1 MNIVTQTK
9 PELLPPTTRTRVLV
23 AEDHREMR
31 ELLVAV
37 LSTDHEVLAARNGD
51 DLLTQLRY
59 AEAPIDVVVTDLR
72 MPGLDG
78 LTALRY
84 LRHAG
89 VRAPV
94 VLITA
99 FGDPA
104 THTEARKL
112 GAAAVFDKPFSIV
125 DLRSRVRALARSR

>member
-1 MNIVTQTK
+1 MDLAKQTPPK
-9 PELLPPTTRTRVLV
+9 QPLPPPRTRVLV

-37 LSTDHEVLAARNGD
+37 LSTDHEVIAARNGE
-51 DLLTQLRY
+51 DLLMQLRY
-59 AEAPIDVVVTDLR
+59 ATEPVHVVVTDQR

-89 VRAPV
+89 VDAPV

-99 FGDPA
+99 FGDAA
-104 THTEARKL
+104 THAAARAL

-125 DLRSRVRALARSR
+125 DLRTRVRALARGR